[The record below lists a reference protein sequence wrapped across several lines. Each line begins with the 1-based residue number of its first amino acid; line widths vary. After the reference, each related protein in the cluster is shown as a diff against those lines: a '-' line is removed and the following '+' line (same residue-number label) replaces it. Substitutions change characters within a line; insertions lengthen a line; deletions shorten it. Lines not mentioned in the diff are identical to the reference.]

1 MPGTR
6 VDTASPSLAIDNKM
20 LDNVDHF
27 PYLGSHLSSN
37 VDIQVEVQYRLKCAG
52 AAYGRLRHR
61 VFQNRDIRTDTKMAV
76 YKAVVLPTLLYAS
89 ETWTT
94 YRRHL
99 KILEKFHQRCLRS
112 ILRISW
118 DDYRTNLSVLEEGKT
133 TSIEAIIIR
142 NQLRWSG
149 HLVRMP
155 DAQLP
160 KQMFY
165 GQLKD
170 GKRRQGGQMKR
181 YKDLLKANLKK
192 CDINTSTWETVAKD
206 RPVWRR
212 IIAQGSA
219 TFEAK
224 RCADLAEKRSRRK
237 ERQQRPP
244 ANIPNGT
251 TCPHCS
257 RNFRAQIGLISHLR
271 THQDQ

>member
-1 MPGTR
+1 MQ
-6 VDTASPSLAIDNKM
+6 L
-20 LDNVDHF
+20 
-27 PYLGSHLSSN
+27 
-37 VDIQVEVQYRLKCAG
+37 Q
-52 AAYGRLRHR
+52 
-61 VFQNRDIRTDTKMAV
+61 
-76 YKAVVLPTLLYAS
+76 S
-89 ETWTT
+89 E
-94 YRRHL
+94 
-99 KILEKFHQRCLRS
+99 
-112 ILRISW
+112 
-118 DDYRTNLSVLEEGKT
+118 
-133 TSIEAIIIR
+133 
-142 NQLRWSG
+142 LRWSG

-155 DAQLP
+155 DAQLR

-224 RCADLAEKRSRRK
+224 RCADLAEKKSRRK

-257 RNFRAQIGLISHLR
+257 RNFRAKIGLISHLR